1 VNRDFTPL
9 EPLDLARV
17 DVHADDVVAG
27 LSEAGARHQTDVTR
41 TENRNF
47 HA

>member
-1 VNRDFTPL
+1 VNGDFAAL
-9 EPLDLARV
+9 EPLDLAHV

-27 LSEAGARHQTDVTR
+27 LSEAGARHQADITR